1 MKRRIGFSTGALAF
15 GDFRK
20 GLDLVRQREIR
31 TVELSALRDREL
43 RPLLDALDE
52 LPLGGIDYISL
63 HAPSRLEDLDEETV
77 CSLLR
82 QLIPRGWPIIVH
94 PDVMRQPHLW
104 QGFGAVLCIENMD
117 KRKPVGRTVVE
128 LEPFFKQFPDA
139 TFCFDIG
146 HARQVDPSMTQA
158 ALLLRRFGARLKQVH
173 MSEVTSSSRHDAL
186 SLTALTAFREV
197 AHLLPDEVPIILE
210 TVVPEGQ
217 IDKQVRL
224 ALSVFEKKAIAS

>member
-1 MKRRIGFSTGALAF
+1 MKRRIGFSTGALAL

-43 RPLLDALDE
+43 RPLLAALDE
-52 LPLGGIDYISL
+52 LPLAGIDYISF
-63 HAPSRLEDLDEETV
+63 HAPSRLEDLDEDTV

-82 QLIPRGWPIIVH
+82 KLVPRGWPIIVH
-94 PDVMRQPHLW
+94 PDVMHDKTLW
-104 QGFGAVLCIENMD
+104 ERFGSVLCIENMD
-117 KRKPVGRTVVE
+117 KRKPVGRTAAE
-128 LEPFFKQFPDA
+128 LEPFFKRFPDA

-158 ALLLRRFGARLKQVH
+158 ALLLRRFGDRLKQIH
-173 MSEVTSSSRHDAL
+173 MSEVTSSSRHDGL

-197 AHLLPDEVPIILE
+197 AHLLPDDVPIILE
-210 TVVPEGQ
+210 TVVPEDQ

-224 ALSVFEKKAIAS
+224 AASIFERTALS